1 MGAGSPILCVYMCG
15 GAGWGAVVAEGP
27 SHWSPGGQRSE
38 TGGAN
43 GINGGGRGAVCDLP
57 RCARVALR
65 RAVRWHVTSL
75 SRCLCMSEIQRV
87 CGTARV
93 SYMCACGDVDFLEP
107 CCRFVSVKWLRF
119 APVLSQECVPEWPSA
134 GPCVSH
140 RVGAPLCVCIAVG
153 RCRCVC
159 LS

>member
-1 MGAGSPILCVYMCG
+1 
-15 GAGWGAVVAEGP
+15 
-27 SHWSPGGQRSE
+27 
-38 TGGAN
+38 
-43 GINGGGRGAVCDLP
+43 
-57 RCARVALR
+57 
-65 RAVRWHVTSL
+65 
-75 SRCLCMSEIQRV
+75 MSEIQRV